1 MPAVVL
7 VFAFCLGGGLYA
19 SQQVRA
25 QDAAS
30 TSARA
35 ASRGEPPSTVAWR
48 VQLLLPGASVNRSD
62 RDGLVCATVTLPA
75 TLPGPAS
82 ALTLTASACA
92 LAEAT
97 G

>member
-7 VFAFCLGGGLYA
+7 VLAFCLAGAQLA
-19 SQQVRA
+19 TTQLRV

-30 TSARA
+30 SAARA
-35 ASRGEPPSTVAWR
+35 ASRGEGAGAVDWR
-48 VQLLLPGASVNRSD
+48 TKQLLPGVSVTRHD

-82 ALTLTASACA
+82 VVTLSASACA
-92 LAEAT
+92 LAESS
-97 G
+97 